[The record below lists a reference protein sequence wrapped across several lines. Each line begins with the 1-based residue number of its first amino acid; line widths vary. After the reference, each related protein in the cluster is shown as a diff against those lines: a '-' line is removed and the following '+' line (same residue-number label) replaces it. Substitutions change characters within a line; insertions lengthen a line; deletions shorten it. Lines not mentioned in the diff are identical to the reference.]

1 MYDTF
6 MLDNRNDTFNNEKR
20 INNFFKFMLI
30 FITIY
35 ENEIE
40 EKWQQNM
47 YTNKKN
53 QLIPYPVLKN

>member
-6 MLDNRNDTFNNEKR
+6 KLDNRNDTFNNEKR

-47 YTNKKN
+47 YTNKKIN
-53 QLIPYPVLKN
+53 LFHIRS

>member
-47 YTNKKN
+47 YTNKKIN
-53 QLIPYPVLKN
+53 LFHIRS

>member
-35 ENEIE
+35 ENVIE

-47 YTNKKN
+47 YTNKKIN
-53 QLIPYPVLKN
+53 LFHIRS

>member
-35 ENEIE
+35 ENVIE

>member
-1 MYDTF
+1 MNDTF

-30 FITIY
+30 FITLY

-47 YTNKKN
+47 YTNKKIN
-53 QLIPYPVLKN
+53 LFHIRS